1 MRRRLYRNDTAGPIT
16 LGFGFHG
23 GARRE
28 ILEATSFGNATMN
41 DRLPTLEID
50 RDTSAP
56 LIDAHGRQID
66 YLRMSVT
73 DRCNL
78 RCFYCK
84 SDDVRFLPKSEI
96 LSLEELDRVAS
107 AFVRL
112 GVRKLRLT
120 GGEPLVRPGIE
131 QLVERLGRHVASGAL
146 GELTLTTNG
155 THLTR
160 HAKELF
166 AAGLR
171 RVNVSL
177 DSLDRWNFE
186 RITGRDELPLVL
198 AGIYAARAAGL
209 KVRINAVAMAGIN
222 DGEFDAMVR
231 WCGDQ
236 GCDMALIEVMPLGNS
251 MAHYVPLDV
260 VRSELA
266 RNWTLMP
273 VAYKTGGPARYWQ
286 VMETGRRV
294 AFIAPMSHGFC
305 ATCNRLRLTCTGRL
319 VLCLGHGADVDL
331 REALRA
337 GSDADLDAAIR
348 GAVAA
353 KPAGHSFAV
362 GIRTA
367 EVKPMW
373 QLGG

>member
-1 MRRRLYRNDTAGPIT
+1 
-16 LGFGFHG
+16 
-23 GARRE
+23 
-28 ILEATSFGNATMN
+28 MN
-41 DRLPTLEID
+41 DRLPTID
-50 RDTSAP
+50 SDRAGPAS
-56 LIDAHGRQID
+56 LIDALGRQIS
-66 YLRMSVT
+66 YLRVSVT
-73 DRCNL
+73 DRCDL

-96 LSLEELDRVAS
+96 LSLEELERVAS
-107 AFVRL
+107 AFVGL

-120 GGEPLVRPGIE
+120 GGEPLLRPGVD
-131 QLVERLGRHVASGAL
+131 QLIARLGWHVASGAL
-146 GELTLTTNG
+146 DELTLTTNG
-155 THLTR
+155 THLAR
-160 HAKELF
+160 HAGALV

-186 RITGRDELPLVL
+186 RITHRDELPLVL
-198 AGIYAARAAGL
+198 AGIAAARAAGL
-209 KVRINAVAMAGIN
+209 AVRINAVAMAGIN
-222 DGEFDAMVR
+222 DHEFDAMVR
-231 WCGDQ
+231 WCGDN

-251 MAHYVPLDV
+251 MEHYLPLDA
-260 VRSELA
+260 VRAELA
-266 RNWTLMP
+266 RHWTLMP

-286 VMETGRRV
+286 VAETGRRI

-319 VLCLGHGADVDL
+319 VLCLGHGRDVDL
-331 REALRA
+331 RRVLR
-337 GSDADLDAAIR
+337 GGDGDELEAAIR
-348 GAVAA
+348 AAVAA
-353 KPAGHSFAV
+353 KPAGHSFAA

>member
-1 MRRRLYRNDTAGPIT
+1 
-16 LGFGFHG
+16 
-23 GARRE
+23 
-28 ILEATSFGNATMN
+28 MN
-41 DRLPTLEID
+41 DRLPMIEIE
-50 RDTSAP
+50 RDTQSS
-56 LIDAHGRQID
+56 LIDSYGRQID
-66 YLRMSVT
+66 YVRLSVT
-73 DRCNL
+73 DRCDL

-84 SDDVRFLPKSEI
+84 TDDIRFLPKSEI

-120 GGEPLVRPGIE
+120 GGEPLVRPGVE
-131 QLVERLGRHVASGAL
+131 QLIAGLGRHVASGAL
-146 GELTLTTNG
+146 DELTLTTNG
-155 THLTR
+155 THLAR
-160 HAKELF
+160 HAEALA
-166 AAGLR
+166 AAGVR

-186 RITGRDELPLVL
+186 RITRRDELPLVL

-209 KVRINAVAMAGIN
+209 AVRINTVAMAGIN
-222 DGEFDAMVR
+222 DREFDGLVR

-251 MAHYVPLDV
+251 MEHYLPLDT
-260 VRSELA
+260 VRAELA
-266 RNWTLMP
+266 RHWTMMP
-273 VAYKTGGPARYWQ
+273 IAYKTGGPARYWQ

-294 AFIAPMSHGFC
+294 AFIAPLSHGFC

-319 VLCLGHGADVDL
+319 VLCLGHGNDVDL
-331 REALRA
+331 REPLRA
-337 GSDADLDAAIR
+337 GGDDGQLEGAIR
-348 GAVAA
+348 AAVAA
-353 KPAGHSFAV
+353 KPAGHAFAS

-367 EVKPMW
+367 EIRPMW

>member
-1 MRRRLYRNDTAGPIT
+1 
-16 LGFGFHG
+16 
-23 GARRE
+23 
-28 ILEATSFGNATMN
+28 MN
-41 DRLPTLEID
+41 DRLPEIELE
-50 RDTSAP
+50 RAGSAP
-56 LIDAHGRQID
+56 LIDGHGRRIS

-84 SDDVRFLPKSEI
+84 TEGVRFLPKSEI

-107 AFVRL
+107 TFIRL

-120 GGEPLVRPGIE
+120 GGEPLARPGIE
-131 QLVERLGRHVASGAL
+131 SLIEGLGRHVAAGVL
-146 GELTLTTNG
+146 DELTLTTNG
-155 THLTR
+155 TTLSR
-160 HAKELF
+160 HAAALA

-198 AGIYAARAAGL
+198 AGIAAARSAGL
-209 KVRINAVAMAGIN
+209 EVRINAVAMAGIN
-222 DGEFDAMVR
+222 DGEFDAMMR

-251 MAHYVPLDV
+251 MAHYLPLDA
-260 VRSELA
+260 VRAELA
-266 RNWTLMP
+266 EHWTLMP
-273 VAYKTGGPARYWQ
+273 VAYKTGGPARYWH

-294 AFIAPMSHGFC
+294 AFISPMSHGFC
-305 ATCNRLRLTCTGRL
+305 TTCNRLRLTCTGRL
-319 VLCLGHGADVDL
+319 VLCLGHGLDFDL
-331 REALRA
+331 RPALRA
-337 GSDADLDAAIR
+337 GGDDLEIEAAIR
-348 GAVAA
+348 RAVAA
-353 KPAGHSFAV
+353 KPAGHGFAAGV
-362 GIRTA
+362 RNVEI
-367 EVKPMW
+367 KPMW

>member
-1 MRRRLYRNDTAGPIT
+1 MDQLLPFAQIARRPALSD
-16 LGFGFHG
+16 GFGR
-23 GARRE
+23 A
-28 ILEATSFGNATMN
+28 IT
-41 DRLPTLEID
+41 
-50 RDTSAP
+50 
-56 LIDAHGRQID
+56 
-66 YLRMSVT
+66 YLRVSLT

-96 LSLEELDRVAS
+96 LSLEELDRIAS
-107 AFVRL
+107 AFVGL

-131 QLVERLGRHVASGAL
+131 QLIARMGRHVASGAL
-146 GELTLTTNG
+146 DELTLTTNG
-155 THLTR
+155 THLAR
-160 HAKELF
+160 HAEALV

-198 AGIYAARAAGL
+198 AGIRAARAAGL
-209 KVRINAVAMAGIN
+209 EVRINAVAMAGIN
-222 DGEFDAMVR
+222 DHEFDAMIR
-231 WCGDQ
+231 WCGDH

-251 MAHYVPLDV
+251 MEHFLPLDA
-260 VRSELA
+260 VRAELA
-266 RNWTLMP
+266 QRWTMMP

-286 VMETGRRV
+286 VMETGRR
-294 AFIAPMSHGFC
+294 IALIEPMSHGFC

-319 VLCLGHGADVDL
+319 VLCLGHGRDIDL
-331 REALRA
+331 REPLRSADDA
-337 GSDADLDAAIR
+337 GLEAAIR
-348 GAVAA
+348 AAVAA
-353 KPAGHSFAV
+353 KPVGHGFAAGV
-362 GIRTA
+362 RTTD
-367 EVKPMW
+367 VKPMW

>member
-1 MRRRLYRNDTAGPIT
+1 
-16 LGFGFHG
+16 
-23 GARRE
+23 
-28 ILEATSFGNATMN
+28 MN
-41 DRLPTLEID
+41 DRLPNIEIE
-50 RDTSAP
+50 RATPAA
-56 LIDAHGRQID
+56 LIDGHGRQIN

-84 SDDVRFLPKSEI
+84 SEDVRFLPKAEI

-107 AFVRL
+107 TFVRL

-131 QLVERLGRHVASGAL
+131 RLIEGLGRHVASGAL
-146 GELTLTTNG
+146 DELTLTTNG
-155 THLTR
+155 TYLAR
-160 HAKELF
+160 HAQALY

-177 DSLDRWNFE
+177 DSLERWNFE

-198 AGIYAARAAGL
+198 AGIAAARAAGL
-209 KVRINAVAMAGIN
+209 EVRINAVAMAGIN
-222 DGEFDAMVR
+222 DSEFDAMVR
-231 WCGDQ
+231 WCGDH

-251 MAHYVPLDV
+251 MAHYLPLDA

-266 RNWTLMP
+266 EHWTMMP
-273 VAYKTGGPARYWQ
+273 IAFKTGGPARYWH
-286 VMETGRRV
+286 VMETGRRI
-294 AFIAPMSHGFC
+294 AFISPMSHGFC

-319 VLCLGHGADVDL
+319 VLCLGHGSEIDL
-331 REALRA
+331 RPALR
-337 GSDADLDAAIR
+337 GGREELELEAAIR
-348 GAVAA
+348 AAVAA
-353 KPAGHSFAV
+353 KPAGHGFATGV
-362 GIRTA
+362 RNI
-367 EVKPMW
+367 EIKPMW